1 MRQHRSF
8 AFALLLLPLAAAAF
22 ANLPDAPPVPAAQQE
37 SVAVDLR
44 TVPFY
49 AVDAQGEPV
58 FDLRADEVE
67 LRVDGHA
74 VPIDT
79 FDRHRLDGSAPAPG
93 STNAAGVAAPPS
105 RDVYLVLDQAFLSF
119 AGLRDARAMA
129 ENLAGA
135 FQPSDRL
142 TLIVNDP
149 QLGFRSV
156 LGPVAGDR
164 SGQRQLHAA
173 LGKGDSHV
181 DRLRTDPGL
190 PPMVIAGPIGEQV
203 HNAYEAGGSLMKAEY
218 RAAAYELADSLRLF
232 ALQLNRSSAPKVV
245 IIITPGIDSQ
255 LYFEG
260 EIGFTGVGSDG
271 DALHAHVDL
280 RRAGPMIQKFQ
291 PALAALAA
299 SGANYVLVNPDAQR
313 QSGREMLAQ
322 VHHEVGGLMLENASP
337 TKLVR
342 ELRAS
347 TAAYYVAGFYAQ
359 GDASPKPGTTVEV
372 VVKRPGVRVS
382 APHGVRAPRPWS
394 TLDADER
401 RLAVLDVVQ
410 RGAYET
416 ESGPRPDLVA
426 KPLQA
431 QVRGAAAAAG
441 DAPGAKRLE
450 LLGQWPPELAGHKVE
465 VYEVVMR
472 PSGAGSK
479 AALLSFRE
487 SAREPPA
494 EPLRA
499 ELAVAAG
506 PQVWAVVVVE
516 PSSGGTYLRRLQIT
530 GPPVPP
536 AR

>member
-1 MRQHRSF
+1 MCKRR
-8 AFALLLLPLAAAAF
+8 LLLSLSLLTSIAVPLAAK
-22 ANLPDAPPVPAAQQE
+22 LSDEPPRAAQQE
-37 SVAVDLR
+37 TVAVDLR

-49 AVDAQGEPV
+49 AVDAHGEPV
-58 FDLRADEVE
+58 FDLRADEIE
-67 LRVDGHA
+67 LRVDGRT

-79 FDRHRLDGSAPAPG
+79 FDRHRLDGSAAAPG
-93 STNAAGVAAPPS
+93 IAATGGPAAPPS

-135 FQPSDRL
+135 FLPSDRL

-149 QLGFRSV
+149 LRGFKSV

-164 SGQRQLHAA
+164 SGQRQLRAA
-173 LGKGDSHV
+173 LGKGESNV

-190 PPMVIAGPIGEQV
+190 PPIVVAGPIGEQV

-232 ALQLNRSSAPKVV
+232 ALQLNRSSTPKVV
-245 IIITPGIDSQ
+245 IIITPGIDDG

-260 EIGFTGVGSDG
+260 EIGFMGVGSDG

-299 SGANYVLVNPDAQR
+299 SGANYVLVNPDSHR
-313 QSGREMLAQ
+313 LSGRDMLAQ
-322 VHHEVGGLMLENASP
+322 VHHEVGGLMLDRATP
-337 TKLVR
+337 AKLVR
-342 ELRAS
+342 ELRAG

-359 GDASPKPGTTVEV
+359 GAAATKPGTTVEV

-382 APHGVRAPRPWS
+382 APHGVRTPRPWS
-394 TLDADER
+394 TLDSDER
-401 RLAVLDVVQ
+401 RLAVLDMVQ

-416 ESGPRPDLVA
+416 DSGPRPDLVA

-441 DAPGAKRLE
+441 DAPGSKRLE
-450 LLGQWPPELAGHKVE
+450 LLGEWPPELAGHKVE

-472 PSGAGSK
+472 PAGAGVK
-479 AALLSFRE
+479 QALLSFRE

-499 ELAVAAG
+499 ELAVAVG

-516 PSSGGTYLRRLQIT
+516 PSSGGTYLRRLQVN
-530 GPPVPP
+530 GPAPP
-536 AR
+536 SR